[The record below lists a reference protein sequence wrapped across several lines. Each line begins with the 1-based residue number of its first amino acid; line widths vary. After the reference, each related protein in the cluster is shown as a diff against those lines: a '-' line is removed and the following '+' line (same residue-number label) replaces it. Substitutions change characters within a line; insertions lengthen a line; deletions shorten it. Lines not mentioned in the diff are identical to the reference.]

1 MSNPPQTIVL
11 EIMVVSGTNVVS
23 HALTRRQSQVVL
35 SRSHKEL
42 MAEFKAE
49 TTPAIIKLLEDSRI
63 AFDAIAARAA
73 GKGGAA

>member
-1 MSNPPQTIVL
+1 MSNPPQTIV

-63 AFDAIAARAA
+63 AFDTIAARAA
-73 GKGGAA
+73 GKGEAA